1 MNHMGNPK
9 LSSKVKMR
17 KDLAGYILY
26 RTNGTTLLLNSVGYD
41 ILSLCDGRNSPT
53 DMVAKIKEKYNVET
67 EIKDDIIKF
76 LEDFKG
82 MELVD
87 Y

>member
-1 MNHMGNPK
+1 MRSPK

-17 KDLAGYILY
+17 KDLAGCILY

-41 ILSLCDGRNSPT
+41 ILSLCNGSNSP
-53 DMVAKIKEKYNVET
+53 DDIVAKIKGKYDAET
-67 EIKDDIIKF
+67 EIKGDVIKF

-82 MELVD
+82 MELID